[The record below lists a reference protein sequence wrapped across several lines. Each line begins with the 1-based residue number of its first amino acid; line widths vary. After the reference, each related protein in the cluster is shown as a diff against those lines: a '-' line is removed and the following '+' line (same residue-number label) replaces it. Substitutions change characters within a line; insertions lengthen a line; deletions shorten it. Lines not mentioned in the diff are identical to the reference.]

1 MNAVGN
7 GIAYYGKILMAVGA
21 NQWAWIRFAVQPESV
36 LALEFYAADTDAAA
50 LAVHYISFI
59 VADTDNQV
67 I

>member
-1 MNAVGN
+1 MLLAT

-36 LALEFYAADTDAAA
+36 LALEFYAADTDAVA

-59 VADTDNQV
+59 VADTENQV